1 MKVDMRIKS
10 YNIRLNKKWFI
21 IEQNLYMSLKYMKYI
36 SNIWEMDKN
45 NCKLVLDLDPDE
57 KYYTCKDLRDH

>member
-1 MKVDMRIKS
+1 
-10 YNIRLNKKWFI
+10 
-21 IEQNLYMSLKYMKYI
+21 MSLKYMKYI